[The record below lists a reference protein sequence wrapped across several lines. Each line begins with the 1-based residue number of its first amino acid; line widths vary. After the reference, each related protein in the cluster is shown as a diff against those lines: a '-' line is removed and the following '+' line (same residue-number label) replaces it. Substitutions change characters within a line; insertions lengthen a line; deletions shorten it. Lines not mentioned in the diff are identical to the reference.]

1 MREDEIR
8 SLSFDVQSDENAFL
22 EVVKVPESKSISLN
36 DLDEIVSRFQLGVGV
51 GQFQG
56 IENLVSVLQESP
68 KDGLKNWVNIRNNL
82 LNQIEEMISLLFLKV
97 KEQKLVKLIFPFLKP
112 YSSQLM
118 ISGSLCQLVSNLN
131 SLSLRMTVEVENES
145 LWAISVMACFSTNN

>member
-8 SLSFDVQSDENAFL
+8 SLFFDVQSDENAFL
-22 EVVKVPESKSISLN
+22 KVVKVPESKSVSLD
-36 DLDEIVSRFQLGVGV
+36 DLDEIVSCFQLGVGV

-68 KDGLKNWVNIRNNL
+68 KDGLKNRVNIRNNL

-97 KEQKLVKLIFPFLKP
+97 KEQKLVKLIVLSK
-112 YSSQLM
+112 
-118 ISGSLCQLVSNLN
+118 LV
-131 SLSLRMTVEVENES
+131 
-145 LWAISVMACFSTNN
+145 

>member
-22 EVVKVPESKSISLN
+22 EVVKVPESKSVSLN
-36 DLDEIVSRFQLGVGV
+36 DLDEIVSCFQLGVGV

-68 KDGLKNWVNIRNNL
+68 KDGLKNRVNIRNNL
-82 LNQIEEMISLLFLKV
+82 LN
-97 KEQKLVKLIFPFLKP
+97 
-112 YSSQLM
+112 
-118 ISGSLCQLVSNLN
+118 
-131 SLSLRMTVEVENES
+131 
-145 LWAISVMACFSTNN
+145 

>member
-22 EVVKVPESKSISLN
+22 EVVKVPESKSVSLN
-36 DLDEIVSRFQLGVGV
+36 DLDEIVSCFQLGVGV

-97 KEQKLVKLIFPFLKP
+97 KEQKLVKLIVL
-112 YSSQLM
+112 SE
-118 ISGSLCQLVSNLN
+118 LV
-131 SLSLRMTVEVENES
+131 RIAE
-145 LWAISVMACFSTNN
+145 

>member
-22 EVVKVPESKSISLN
+22 KVVKVPESKSVSLN
-36 DLDEIVSRFQLGVGV
+36 DLDEIVSCFQLGVGV